1 MTLSRRMTINLAALV
16 VAIAGIGAVGVVSLL
31 DLQRDLADALAEHE
45 RSRQTYERFLYDIG
59 TPILQARRGL
69 NNRSVNTAN
78 TLAALRQAAIQLDA
92 MDLPAADPTL
102 RSIVDQ
108 AGEALRRAID
118 QLQRPSPD
126 PNELNGN
133 LNIAFGVAV
142 ELSRRMQNTLDEIE
156 LRARQRTTT
165 AVVITGGAGLAIVLV
180 AMAVGIM
187 QHRGVVRPI
196 ARIEAGVERF
206 ASGDFQQRLPA
217 TGDEELAALARQF
230 NTMADELESL
240 YRDLEQRVRKQSRQL
255 VQAERLAS
263 VGFLA
268 AGVAHEINNPLAII
282 AGHAELALR
291 KLSDEDP
298 MRPKLQV
305 ICDEAFR
312 CKAITEKLLSLSR
325 GEPDEGKIID
335 LRQTVGE
342 VVEMVTAL
350 PRWAHRQIAVD
361 MPAEPLAAKADPSRM
376 KQVLLNLL
384 TNAAAATT
392 DHGRISVAGRNP
404 RDAVVIEVTDD
415 GKGMDEATLGR
426 VFEPFYTDRRGTHE
440 PGTGL
445 GLSISHAIVTDH
457 GGALTA
463 ASDGAGRGST
473 FTIRLPRSE

>member
-1 MTLSRRMTINLAALV
+1 MTINLAALL
-16 VAIAGIGAVGVVSLL
+16 VAITGIGAVGVVSLL
-31 DLQRDLADALAEHE
+31 DLQGDLADALAEHE

-69 NNRSVNTAN
+69 NNRSVNTAA

-92 MDLPAADPTL
+92 MDLPENDATMQ
-102 RSIVDQ
+102 SIVDR
-108 AGEALRRAID
+108 AREALRRAID
-118 QLQRPSPD
+118 QLQRPAPD
-126 PNELNGN
+126 ADEVNRN
-133 LNIAFGVAV
+133 LNIAFGVAAA
-142 ELSRRMQNTLDEIE
+142 LSRRMQNTLDEIE
-156 LRARQRTTT
+156 QRARDRTTT
-165 AVVITGGAGLAIVLV
+165 AIVITSGAGLAIVLL
-180 AMAVGIM
+180 AVGIGIV
-187 QHRGVVRPI
+187 QHRRVVGPI
-196 ARIEAGVERF
+196 TRIETGVARF

-217 TGDEELAALARQF
+217 TGDEELASLARQF
-230 NTMADELESL
+230 NAMADELASL
-240 YRDLEQRVRKQSRQL
+240 YRDLEQRVRTQSRQL

-291 KLSDEDP
+291 KLPDSDP
-298 MRPKLQV
+298 MRTELQV

-325 GEPDEGKIID
+325 GEPDEAKAID

-342 VVEMVTAL
+342 VVEMVVTL
-350 PRWAHRQIAVD
+350 PRWAQRQIAVN
-361 MPAEPLAAKADPSRM
+361 MPAEPLTAQADPSRI

-384 TNAAAATT
+384 TNAAAATA
-392 DHGRISVAGRNP
+392 DRGRIDVTGRNQ

-415 GKGMDEATLGR
+415 GKGMDEATLDR
-426 VFEPFYTDRRGTHE
+426 VFEPFYTDRRGANE

-457 GGALTA
+457 AGSLTA
-463 ASDGAGRGST
+463 ASDGPGRGST
-473 FTIRLPRSE
+473 FTIRLPRSEG